1 MINLSLIMRT
11 VAGSHLYGTNIETSD
26 IDYRGVAFEPVE
38 SLLGLNP
45 FEQFI
50 TPASVGLDETIFGLR
65 KFTQLAL
72 DNNPNIVELL
82 FAPKPLYENAY
93 WREIVKVREY
103 FLSRKIAKTFVGY
116 AVSQAKRI
124 EGHHRWMNGQ
134 PPVKPDGRDY
144 GLMDIDGTPKWTDYN
159 RKQAYENALIK
170 YQQYKTWLDNRNPAR
185 HDLEEKWGYDTKHGM
200 HLIRLL
206 EQGKELLMHGTL
218 TLPRPNALELLEVR
232 NGSVRY
238 ETLMAWMEEQI
249 DLIENNIVK
258 NSVLPE
264 KPNYNKVHDVV
275 MNLNYLHIHRSYP

>member
-11 VAGSHLYGTNIETSD
+11 VAGSYLYGTNIETSD

-45 FEQFI
+45 FEQYVS
-50 TPASVGLDETIFGLR
+50 PKEDEIDEQIYGLR
-65 KFTQLAL
+65 NFTHLAL
-72 DNNPNIVELL
+72 KNNPNIVELL
-82 FAPKPLYENAY
+82 FVPKPLYENAY

-103 FLSRKIAKTFVGY
+103 FLSRRVAKTFVGY

-124 EGHHRWMNGQ
+124 EGHHKWMSGQ

-206 EQGKELLMHGTL
+206 QQGMELLDTGYL
-218 TLPRPNALELLEVR
+218 TLPRPNAKTLLEVR
-232 NGSVRY
+232 NGCFTY
-238 ETLMAWMEEQI
+238 DDLMGWMEKAIVDI
-249 DLIENNIVK
+249 DNMTKV
-258 NSVLPE
+258 SVLPE
-264 KPNYNKVHDVV
+264 NPNYNKVHDVV